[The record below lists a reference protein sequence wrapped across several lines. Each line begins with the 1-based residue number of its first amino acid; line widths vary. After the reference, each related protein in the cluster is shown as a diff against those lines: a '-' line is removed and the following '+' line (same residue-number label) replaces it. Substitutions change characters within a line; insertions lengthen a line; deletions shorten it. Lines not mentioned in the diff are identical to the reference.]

1 MADNAN
7 IRALLMSNAKW
18 AAGVSAA
25 DPNRFPN
32 SANNPQKPHVR
43 PFVYSTFHNIKL
55 LLVSLDRLFRFQSA
69 RVGHHRFRTWSH
81 LCSPKYRKVRFS
93 RLFSPI

>member
-32 SANNPQKPHVR
+32 SANNPQKPH
-43 PFVYSTFHNIKL
+43 FVLLSTL
-55 LLVSLDRLFRFQSA
+55 LF
-69 RVGHHRFRTWSH
+69 TT
-81 LCSPKYRKVRFS
+81 
-93 RLFSPI
+93 